1 MHIQRIRAHAFGPLV
16 DEVLELVPG
25 MTIVH
30 GPNESGKSTWHAA
43 LYLGLCGMRRSRGR
57 GTTEEAALRDRHRP
71 WEGEAWE
78 VSATVE
84 LADGRRIYLHHDLDK
99 RIGKAEDDDLGRDY
113 TSEVIHDG
121 ALDAARWLGLDRKS
135 FLSTACVRQADVRSI
150 MDDADALQ
158 DEMQRAAATAGA
170 ESTAAAA
177 LQQLENYRREHVG
190 QDRANSK
197 RPLREAKERCAQALE
212 AVDGARQ
219 AHSAYLRHVE
229 ELERLQG
236 ASREAAASVRLVAAA
251 WAAAKAEQW
260 EENTQRARRLVARYP
275 HKPPSTAEGS
285 EAAEIV
291 SVALNRWKIRPDAV
305 ELRGASADEIRSE
318 LEELPSAPE
327 GDTRPHGEVVKAGE
341 SYRIARSALHRHGT
355 QTPEE
360 PQFVDLGGIDPRE
373 VQMMARELALEEPV
387 IDPTLEEAVILAEK
401 RLAEIVDAT
410 EERKSEKHMRLPRVL
425 RPVALLIRLI
435 LAPIIA
441 VFKVFDKF
449 LNQSERIRHLERQQK
464 LQAEFRD
471 AEARLGSARFK
482 LDEVRRRKK
491 EARESATHH
500 ELPLTPLE
508 LEELA
513 ERAERADR
521 MRQDMKAWKER
532 NNQLRKEFADATTSL
547 RSALVGRGVVETHSV
562 DDAVARYELE
572 CAERQQIAERASK
585 RPYLERAYRDRTHS
599 ESLAAESDR
608 LRDEATIELRSAAT
622 AVGVTGDEDDQIV
635 KCLEAWQHRHQEDVQ
650 ELDVAHR
657 EWAVLESLLNGGTLQ
672 EMEQGLRKSRM
683 RADEFA
689 VGLSRQEIRNVEL
702 EPDVEAQLE
711 RVRATLTVAQRAV
724 AESQGRLDQFVDA
737 LPSVAEAE
745 EELERAQI
753 ELARVESLDKTLART
768 QEILRTAQ
776 DKVFR
781 TVAPVLRD
789 LIKPWMNDVTG
800 GRYVDVRIDI
810 ESLSVRVTEDGRRWR
825 QAHLL
830 SHGTAEQIYL
840 LLRIA
845 MARLLTRKGETCPL
859 VLDDVTVNC
868 DSRRRD
874 RMLTMLHAISR
885 DQQVIVF
892 SQEHETVQWARKA
905 LTGQRDRVVELNEA
919 IGRVSAASQ

>member
-1 MHIQRIRAHAFGPLV
+1 M
-16 DEVLELVPG
+16 
-25 MTIVH
+25 
-30 GPNESGKSTWHAA
+30 
-43 LYLGLCGMRRSRGR
+43 
-57 GTTEEAALRDRHRP
+57 
-71 WEGEAWE
+71 
-78 VSATVE
+78 SATIE
-84 LADGRRIYLHHDLDK
+84 LADGRRVDLHHDLDK
-99 RIGKAEDDDLGRDY
+99 RIGKAEDEDLGRDY

-158 DEMQRAAATAGA
+158 DELQRAAATAGA

-177 LQQLENYRREHVG
+177 LQHLENYRREHVG

-197 RPLREAKERCAQALE
+197 RPLRKAKERCAQASE
-212 AVDGARQ
+212 AVEGARQ

-236 ASREAAASVRLVAAA
+236 TSREAEVSVRLVEAA

-260 EENTQRARRLVARYP
+260 EKNTQRARRLVARYP
-275 HKPPSTAEGS
+275 RKPRSTAEGS

-291 SVALNRWKIRPDAV
+291 SVALKRWEIRPEAV

-318 LEELPSAPE
+318 LEELPPAPE

-341 SYRIARSALHRHGT
+341 AYRIARSAVHRHGT

-360 PQFVDLGGIDPRE
+360 PQFVDLGGLDPRE

-387 IDPTLEEAVILAEK
+387 IHPRLEEAVISAEK

-410 EERKSEKHMRLPRVL
+410 EERASEKHMRLPRGL
-425 RPVALLIRLI
+425 RRVALLIRLM

-441 VFKVFDKF
+441 VFKMIDKF
-449 LNQSERIRHLERQQK
+449 LNQSARIRHLERQQE

-491 EARESATHH
+491 EARERATRH
-500 ELPLTPLE
+500 ELPLTPSE
-508 LEELA
+508 LEELS

-521 MRQDMKAWKER
+521 MRQDMNAWKER
-532 NNQLRKEFADATTSL
+532 NDQLRKESAEATTSL

-562 DDAVARYELE
+562 DDALARYELE
-572 CAERQQIAERASK
+572 CAERQQVVERASK
-585 RPYLERAYRDRTHS
+585 RPYLERAYQDRRHS

-608 LRDEATIELRSAAT
+608 LRDEAIVELRSAAT
-622 AVGVTGDEDDQIV
+622 TVGVTGDGDDQIV
-635 KCLEAWQHRHQEDVQ
+635 KCLEAWQHRHQEEVR

-657 EWAVLESLLNGGTLQ
+657 EWAVLESLLQGGTLQ
-672 EMEQGLRKSRM
+672 EMEQDLRKSRM

-724 AESQGRLDQFVDA
+724 AESPGQ
-737 LPSVAEAE
+737 S
-745 EELERAQI
+745 
-753 ELARVESLDKTLART
+753 
-768 QEILRTAQ
+768 
-776 DKVFR
+776 
-781 TVAPVLRD
+781 
-789 LIKPWMNDVTG
+789 
-800 GRYVDVRIDI
+800 
-810 ESLSVRVTEDGRRWR
+810 TE
-825 QAHLL
+825 
-830 SHGTAEQIYL
+830 
-840 LLRIA
+840 
-845 MARLLTRKGETCPL
+845 
-859 VLDDVTVNC
+859 
-868 DSRRRD
+868 
-874 RMLTMLHAISR
+874 
-885 DQQVIVF
+885 F
-892 SQEHETVQWARKA
+892 SQGVTNGV
-905 LTGQRDRVVELNEA
+905 
-919 IGRVSAASQ
+919 